1 MYKMESYTEEF
12 DEFRNIENYSHILLI
27 RIRDELDDNMKT
39 QIMEKINN
47 IDILYDLSGGL
58 NVSIINARITW
69 KAVVTNIPNELKFY
83 TDVNGILGDVA
94 VNKHTKL
101 LLDDILNLINEKYH
115 KNIKLSFQITKPL
128 THKIIIPLTNRK
140 NDSKIVPF

>member
-12 DEFRNIENYSHILLI
+12 EEFRNIENYSHILLI

-94 VNKHTKL
+94 VNKRGKYTVLNWDIPTKPFMSSKL
-101 LLDDILNLINEKYH
+101 LASSSYGV
-115 KNIKLSFQITKPL
+115 
-128 THKIIIPLTNRK
+128 R
-140 NDSKIVPF
+140 